1 MKNQRGYAFIVLLIM
16 VCILILLVG
25 IWIDS
30 VSCHSKW
37 DNADMAAVSYGPIK
51 GCMVKLPDGRWLPA
65 DRMREIDLPKRDSK

>member
-1 MKNQRGYAFIVLLIM
+1 MRNQHGDAFIVLLVA
-16 VCILILLVG
+16 VCILILSVG
-25 IWIDS
+25 IWLNS

-37 DNADMAAVSYGPIK
+37 NESGMSAVSYSPIK